1 MNMQF
6 PKILSKFLL
15 FLRPNVL
22 EILAAENNHSTLRNQ
37 QSQLVL
43 LCITE
48 LAQLETLDF
57 GSDSGSKVYGRDIWI
72 IGCKEVRLGFV
83 G

>member
-1 MNMQF
+1 VDVQF
-6 PKILSKFLL
+6 PKILPKFLL
-15 FLRPNVL
+15 FLGPNVL
-22 EILAAENNHSTLRNQ
+22 EILAAENNHSSLCNQ

-48 LAQLETLDF
+48 LTQLETLDF
-57 GSDSGSKVYGRDIWI
+57 GSDSGSKVCGSDIWI
-72 IGCKEVRLGFV
+72 IGCKKVGLGFV